1 MLCGIPEAS
10 RAEGVMTVA
19 LAPPVVVK
27 AVVMSAPEG
36 DLGRQG
42 EGAVAL

>member
-1 MLCGIPEAS
+1 
-10 RAEGVMTVA
+10 MTVA